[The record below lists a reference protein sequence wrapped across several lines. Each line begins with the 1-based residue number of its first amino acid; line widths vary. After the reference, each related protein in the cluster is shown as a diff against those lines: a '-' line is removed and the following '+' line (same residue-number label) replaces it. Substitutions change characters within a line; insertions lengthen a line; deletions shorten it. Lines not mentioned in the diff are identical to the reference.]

1 MKILFV
7 ADVSIANVIGGA
19 ERVLCEQTT
28 RLAGKGH
35 NIHIITRRLPE
46 HNNAYEQI
54 DNVCEWRYSVN
65 TKNIL
70 VFFISTVINC
80 SKLFK
85 SLRKKI
91 SFDLI
96 NFHQPFSSFPINLF
110 KKGGESKKV
119 YSHLSLSFEEFKN
132 RNRQKRRI
140 FHPFYSLNIMLRK
153 KMERFNLSK
162 CEKII
167 VLSQYSKNKLIRTY
181 SIQEEKI
188 CLIPGGVDLN
198 HFRSSQ
204 TQEENRAKLQIP
216 RDKIVLLT
224 IRNLVPRMGIENLI
238 NSMQIV
244 KGEINN
250 VFLLI
255 GGEGILNN
263 TLQDLIKKLNLK
275 DSIKLCG
282 FIKEELLPLYY
293 QTADFFILP
302 TVALEGFGL
311 VTVEA
316 MACGTPVLGTPVG
329 GTREILNQF
338 DPGFLFKDTNP
349 ESIAELILEKYN
361 TYKDNPDAY
370 ERLSQKCRI
379 FVEQN
384 FSWENNV
391 NRIES
396 LFSQLVSDN

>member
-19 ERVLCEQTT
+19 ERVLREQAT
-28 RLAGKGH
+28 RLAEKGH

-54 DNVCEWRYSVN
+54 DNVYEWRYSVN
-65 TKNIL
+65 TENIL

-80 SKLFK
+80 YKLFK

-96 NFHQPFSSFPINLF
+96 YFHQPFSSFPVNLF
-110 KKGGESKKV
+110 KKGEESKKV
-119 YSHLSLSFEEFKN
+119 YTLYSLSSEEFKN
-132 RNRQKRRI
+132 RNRPKRRF
-140 FHPFYSLNIMLRK
+140 FHPLYSLNIMLRK

-167 VLSQYSKNKLIRTY
+167 VLSQYSKNKLILTY
-181 SIQEEKI
+181 SIKEEKI
-188 CLIPGGVDLN
+188 CLVPGGVDLN
-198 HFRSSQ
+198 HFRLSQ
-204 TQEENRAKLQIP
+204 TLEESSAKLQIP
-216 RDKIVLLT
+216 RDKFVLLT
-224 IRNLVPRMGIENLI
+224 VRNLVPRMGIENLI
-238 NSMQIV
+238 NSMRIV

-250 VFLLI
+250 VFLII
-255 GGEGILNN
+255 GGEGVLSN
-263 TLQDLIKKLNLK
+263 TLQDLIKKLNLE
-275 DSIKLCG
+275 DSIKFCG

-370 ERLSQKCRI
+370 DLLSQKCRI
-379 FVEQN
+379 FVERN
-384 FSWENNV
+384 YSWENNV
-391 NRIES
+391 NKIEI
-396 LFSQLVSDN
+396 LFSQLVGYN

>member
-19 ERVLCEQTT
+19 ERVLCEQATG
-28 RLAGKGH
+28 LAEKGH

-54 DNVCEWRYSVN
+54 DNVYEWRYSVN

-70 VFFISTVINC
+70 VFFVSTVINC
-80 SKLFK
+80 YKLFK

-96 NFHQPFSSFPINLF
+96 NFHQPFSSFSFNLF
-110 KKGGESKKV
+110 KTGQKVIKV
-119 YSHLSLSFEEFKN
+119 YTNHSLSFEEFKN
-132 RNRQKRRI
+132 RNRPKRRI
-140 FHPFYSLNIMLRK
+140 FHLFYSLNIKLRK

-198 HFRSSQ
+198 HFHYSL
-204 TQEENRAKLQIP
+204 TQKESRVKLQIP
-216 RDKIVLLT
+216 RDKFVLLT
-224 IRNLVPRMGIENLI
+224 VRNLVPRMGIENLI
-238 NSMQIV
+238 NSIRIV

-263 TLQDLIKKLNLK
+263 TLQDLIKKLDLK

-349 ESIAELILEKYN
+349 ESIAELILEKYKAYN
-361 TYKDNPDAY
+361 NNLDAY
-370 ERLSQKCRI
+370 EMLSKKCRK
-379 FVEQN
+379 FVERN

-391 NRIES
+391 NKIES

>member
-19 ERVLCEQTT
+19 ERVLCEQATG
-28 RLAGKGH
+28 LAEKGH
-35 NIHIITRRLPE
+35 NVHIITRKLPE

-54 DNVCEWRYSVN
+54 DNVYEWRYSVN

-80 SKLFK
+80 YKLFK

-110 KKGGESKKV
+110 RRGGESKKV
-119 YSHLSLSFEEFKN
+119 YTHHSLSFEEFKN
-132 RNRQKRRI
+132 RNRPKKRF
-140 FHPFYSLNIMLRK
+140 FHPPYTLNTMLRK
-153 KMERFNLSK
+153 GIERFNLSK

-167 VLSQYSKNKLIRTY
+167 VLSQYSKNKLIWTY
-181 SIQEEKI
+181 SIQEKKI

-198 HFRSSQ
+198 HFRCSK
-204 TQEENRAKLQIP
+204 TQEENSVKLQIP
-216 RDKIVLLT
+216 RDKFVLLT
-224 IRNLVPRMGIENLI
+224 VRNLVPRMGIENLI

-244 KGEINN
+244 KGKINN

-255 GGEGILNN
+255 GGEGVLNDI
-263 TLQDLIKKLNLK
+263 LQDLIKKLNLEN
-275 DSIKLCG
+275 SIKLCG

-349 ESIAELILEKYN
+349 ESIAELILEKYK
-361 TYKDNPDAY
+361 TYKNNPEKY
-370 ERLSQKCRI
+370 EILSKKCRV

-384 FSWENNV
+384 YSWRINIDC
-391 NRIES
+391 IES